1 MIASM
6 HPDQQNLLIYAS
18 VAFSAFVASL
28 VVAAVMAHL
37 ASTRPRKWPS
47 TF

>member
-37 ASTRPRKWPS
+37 ATRKK
-47 TF
+47 

>member
-6 HPDQQNLLIYAS
+6 HPDQQQFLIYAS
-18 VAFSAFVASL
+18 VAFSTFVASL

-37 ASTRPRKWPS
+37 AATRKK
-47 TF
+47 

>member
-6 HPDQQNLLIYAS
+6 HPDQQQLLVWAC
-18 VAFSAFVASL
+18 VAFSAFIASL

-37 ASTRPRKWPS
+37 ATRKK
-47 TF
+47 

>member
-28 VVAAVMAHL
+28 VVVAVMAYL
-37 ASTRPRKWPS
+37 AETRKK
-47 TF
+47 

>member
-6 HPDQQNLLIYAS
+6 HPDQQQLLIYAS

-28 VVAAVMAHL
+28 VAAAVMAYL
-37 ASTRPRKWPS
+37 AETRKK
-47 TF
+47 

>member
-6 HPDQQNLLIYAS
+6 HPDQQQLLIWAS
-18 VAFSAFVASL
+18 VAFSAFIASL

-37 ASTRPRKWPS
+37 ATRKK
-47 TF
+47 

>member
-1 MIASM
+1 MTASM
-6 HPDQQNLLIYAS
+6 HPDQQQLLVWAS

-37 ASTRPRKWPS
+37 AATRKK
-47 TF
+47 

>member
-6 HPDQQNLLIYAS
+6 HPDQQRFLIYVS
-18 VAFSAFVASL
+18 VAFSVFVASL

-37 ASTRPRKWPS
+37 ATTRKK
-47 TF
+47 

>member
-1 MIASM
+1 MTPTFSPIE
-6 HPDQQNLLIYAS
+6 QQFLVWAS

-37 ASTRPRKWPS
+37 AATRKK
-47 TF
+47 

>member
-6 HPDQQNLLIYAS
+6 YPDQQQLLVWAS

-37 ASTRPRKWPS
+37 AATRKK
-47 TF
+47 

>member
-6 HPDQQNLLIYAS
+6 HPDQQQLLVWAS

-28 VVAAVMAHL
+28 VVAAVMAYL
-37 ASTRPRKWPS
+37 AETRKK
-47 TF
+47 

>member
-6 HPDQQNLLIYAS
+6 HPDQQQLLVWAS
-18 VAFSAFVASL
+18 VAFSVFVASL

-37 ASTRPRKWPS
+37 AATRKK
-47 TF
+47 